1 MDNSLVCIVTAI
13 PKRQELSIVRGSP
26 GGSGVRKSAC
36 NAGDQGSILGR
47 ENTLE
52 KEIATHS
59 SILAW
64 RIPHTEEPGRLQVHG
79 VPNSWYG

>member
-64 RIPHTEEPGRLQVHG
+64 RIPQMGEPSRLQSMG
-79 VPNSWYG
+79 CKE